1 MSRWLVVQLGCGRML
16 PSPKTVPSAVLYG
29 CVGEKFGWLSSKQKN
44 KIISH
49 PLNICTGSWR
59 QFPVIRGEESTY
71 VLLRLRTRRLTI
83 PTVKRTRDIW
93 SRHSWAFLFSSA
105 PFNSVKTYGFMDSS
119 CKTIAHIAVRRW
131 WRSAA
136 GQQLR
141 PSAEMFQ
148 PLHRKEVNVDVTPSS
163 GRLWRLRKHS
173 RLMWLRMKTIQLFIW
188 IGDCKR
194 SKANE
199 RKNNQKNVSWIDCFK
214 IEHLTA
220 TMST

>member
-1 MSRWLVVQLGCGRML
+1 MGAWVRNLADRR
-16 PSPKTVPSAVLYG
+16 ANR
-29 CVGEKFGWLSSKQKN
+29 KN

-59 QFPVIRGEESTY
+59 QFPVIMGEESTY

-119 CKTIAHIAVRRW
+119 CKTIAPIAVRRW

-163 GRLWRLRKHS
+163 GRLWRLRKHF
-173 RLMWLRMKTIQLFIW
+173 RRFWD
-188 IGDCKR
+188 DCRKE
-194 SKANE
+194 AN
-199 RKNNQKNVSWIDCFK
+199 QPIDVIK
-214 IEHLTA
+214 DENDSVIYLNRGL
-220 TMST
+220 